1 MSPFFFPVAARSP
14 LLLDQTEVRGAQKIF
29 LGHTPSLSKGLD
41 NRPPPPISRSG
52 SVDPALFLMCLQHD
66 LTKSGIIWVDF
77 RLVSNV

>member
-1 MSPFFFPVAARSP
+1 MSPFYFPVAARSP

-41 NRPPPPISRSG
+41 NRLPPPPPPSQG
-52 SVDPALFLMCLQHD
+52 LDVQHD